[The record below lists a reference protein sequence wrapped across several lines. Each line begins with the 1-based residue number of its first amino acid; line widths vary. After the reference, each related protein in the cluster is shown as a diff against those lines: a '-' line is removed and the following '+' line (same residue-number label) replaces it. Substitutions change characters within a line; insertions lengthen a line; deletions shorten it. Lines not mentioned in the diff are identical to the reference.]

1 MNFEYSEAR
10 NLMVENQLRPNKI
23 NDKFILN
30 LFNEI
35 KKEEFLEDESKFFSY
50 NDSDIDLTSSRGYLK
65 NLNIAQLISKS
76 EIKNNYKILHVGGL
90 TGYVSVMLS
99 KLCKELIVIE
109 NDMSLIH
116 ELNKNIEKMNIT
128 NIKIIN
134 SNLSKGYQE
143 ESPYNLIFIDNPIE
157 KIPNEYIDQLNSN
170 MGIIVMVEKINDE
183 LSKAYKIIKNKESM
197 NKEYLF
203 DVFTKY
209 ELFSSKKDFVF

>member
-35 KKEEFLEDESKFFSY
+35 KKEEFLKDESKFFSY

-157 KIPNEYIDQLNSN
+157 KIPNEYINQLNSN

>member
-50 NDSDIDLTSSRGYLK
+50 NDSDIDLTGNRGYLK

-109 NDMSLIH
+109 NEMSLIH
-116 ELNKNIEKMNIT
+116 EFNKNIEKMNIT

>member
-1 MNFEYSEAR
+1 MNIEYSEAR

-23 NDKFILN
+23 NDTLILN

-50 NDSDIDLTSSRGYLK
+50 NDSDIDLTSNRGYLK

-76 EIKNNYKILHVGGL
+76 EIKNNYKVLHIGGL
-90 TGYVSVMLS
+90 TGYVSVILS

-109 NDMSLIH
+109 NEISLIS

-157 KIPNEYIDQLNSN
+157 KIPDAYIDQLESDL
-170 MGIIVMVEKINDE
+170 GIIIMVEKVDNE
-183 LSKAYKIIKNKESM
+183 LSKAYKVVKNKKNT

-203 DVFTKY
+203 DIFTKF
-209 ELFSSKKDFVF
+209 ELISSKKDFVF

>member
-35 KKEEFLEDESKFFSY
+35 KKEEFLKDESKFFSY

-109 NDMSLIH
+109 NDMSLIN

-157 KIPNEYIDQLNSN
+157 KIPNEYINQLNSN

-183 LSKAYKIIKNKESM
+183 LSKAYKIIKNKKSM

-203 DVFTKY
+203 YVFTKY

>member
-50 NDSDIDLTSSRGYLK
+50 NDSDIDLTSNRGYLK

-109 NDMSLIH
+109 NEMSLIH
-116 ELNKNIEKMNIT
+116 EFNKNIEKMNIT

>member
-35 KKEEFLEDESKFFSY
+35 KKEEFLKDESKFFSY

-109 NDMSLIH
+109 NEMSLIH
-116 ELNKNIEKMNIT
+116 EFNKNIEKMNIT
-128 NIKIIN
+128 NIKII
-134 SNLSKGYQE
+134 LSKFIFLKGFLFK
-143 ESPYNLIFIDNPIE
+143 LIP
-157 KIPNEYIDQLNSN
+157 K
-170 MGIIVMVEKINDE
+170 
-183 LSKAYKIIKNKESM
+183 
-197 NKEYLF
+197 
-203 DVFTKY
+203 T
-209 ELFSSKKDFVF
+209 

>member
-50 NDSDIDLTSSRGYLK
+50 NDSDIDLTGNRGYLK

-76 EIKNNYKILHVGGL
+76 EIKNHYKILHVGGL

-99 KLCKELIVIE
+99 KLCKKLIVIE
-109 NDMSLIH
+109 NEISLIQ

-157 KIPNEYIDQLNSN
+157 KIPNEYIDQLSSD
-170 MGIIVMVEKINDE
+170 MGIIVMIEKINDE
-183 LSKAYKIIKNKESM
+183 LSKAYKIIKNKKSM

>member
-1 MNFEYSEAR
+1 MNIEYSEAR

-23 NDKFILN
+23 NDTLILN

-35 KKEEFLEDESKFFSY
+35 KKEEFLEDDSKFFSY
-50 NDSDIDLTSSRGYLK
+50 NDSDIDLINNRGYLN

-76 EIKNNYKILHVGGL
+76 EIKNNYKVLHIGGL
-90 TGYVSVMLS
+90 TGYVSVILS

-109 NDMSLIH
+109 NEISLIS

-143 ESPYNLIFIDNPIE
+143 DSPYNLIFIDNPIE
-157 KIPNEYIDQLNSN
+157 KIPDAYIDQLESDL
-170 MGIIVMVEKINDE
+170 GIIIMVEKVDNE
-183 LSKAYKIIKNKESM
+183 LSKAYKVVKNKKNT

-203 DVFTKY
+203 DIFTKF
-209 ELFSSKKDFVF
+209 ELISSKKDFVF

>member
-1 MNFEYSEAR
+1 MNIEYSEAR

-23 NDKFILN
+23 NDTLILN

-50 NDSDIDLTSSRGYLK
+50 NDSDIDLINNRGYLN

-109 NDMSLIH
+109 NDMSLIN

-157 KIPNEYIDQLNSN
+157 KIPNEYINQLNSN